1 MFNFKVEKFAVPT
14 KINIFHVYAENDQ
27 YFDESSLWFLLRQ
40 FSQVIVE

>member
-27 YFDESSLWFLLRQ
+27 YFVESGLWFLPRQ